1 MLVVRLRS
9 VSLLL
14 RPVNRLPER
23 AISPLPSPPP
33 DEDVGREEDGS
44 GERMADVRSRMDSG
58 RWFCGCFFGRGWDWD
73 CEAERL
79 LDRARVCGNGLT
91 PVPPTASTASTIP
104 FI

>member
-1 MLVVRLRS
+1 MLVVRLRK

-33 DEDVGREEDGS
+33 PDEEVGRGS
-44 GERMADVRSRMDSG
+44 GERMADVRSRMDRG
-58 RWFCGCFFGRGWDWD
+58 RWFCVGFFGGWDWD

-79 LDRARVCGNGLT
+79 LDRVRVCGNGLT

-104 FI
+104 FIHF